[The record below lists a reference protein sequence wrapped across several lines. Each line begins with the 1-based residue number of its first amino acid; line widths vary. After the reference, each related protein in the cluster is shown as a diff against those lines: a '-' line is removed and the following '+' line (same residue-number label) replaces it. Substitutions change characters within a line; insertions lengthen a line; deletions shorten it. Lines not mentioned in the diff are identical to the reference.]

1 MLLGF
6 ISLLIT
12 VGQKPI
18 SKICIP
24 KGAANI
30 MFPCKKVDSQEE
42 DDGGDRRKLL
52 WYAGDDVT
60 WRRDLAGPAG
70 GGDDYCSNHVGKS
83 KSGDLL

>member
-42 DDGGDRRKLL
+42 DDGDNDRRKLL
-52 WYAGDDVT
+52 WYVGDDVT
-60 WRRDLAGPAG
+60 WRRGLAAPAG
-70 GGDDYCSNHVGKS
+70 GGDDYCSNYVGKR
-83 KSGDLL
+83 KLIM